1 MAMCRGGNKAICAA
15 AYGLRVASGSDCLDL
30 YMMGDIEIDDMTRCI
45 IHNNE
50 LHDCWTYEQLGH
62 LTRIMETREYLFDYQ
77 YNMIQIIK
85 SIEKKVDEY
94 NYFKMISSQPQLASP
109 DMSQSPPLLETS
121 TDNSDNIT
129 SSEKTVELEIIH
141 DSHVE
146 LPSVDQIVGN
156 VDRQSKGKTPRQSRN

>member
-1 MAMCRGGNKAICAA
+1 
-15 AYGLRVASGSDCLDL
+15 
-30 YMMGDIEIDDMTRCI
+30 
-45 IHNNE
+45 
-50 LHDCWTYEQLGH
+50 
-62 LTRIMETREYLFDYQ
+62 
-77 YNMIQIIK
+77 
-85 SIEKKVDEY
+85 
-94 NYFKMISSQPQLASP
+94 MISSQPQLASP